1 MNITEEI
8 NIFFSYDSK
17 NLYNYNEETKNLIK
31 FIRSEIDKINK
42 LGKYLQIKLV
52 DENNKESI
60 LSLKNKNITNF
71 PILFKNDL
79 SVKIYGCTNIKN
91 YLSNIGKTRNNGYSN
106 NHNEDII
113 HKYQMAQLGKKNK
126 SGNLMNCNDED
137 DYDSELIS
145 HKENLN
151 KATFETQRRMNINN
165 INNNTKRQEESFS
178 NENNLNSNRER
189 NVKISNNTDFSNNM
203 LYNQPI
209 TSNKQR
215 VSEIQKS
222 MRSKGGDSRD
232 NDLMVNFWENM
243 EETKI

>member
-1 MNITEEI
+1 MNINEEI

-31 FIRSEIDKINK
+31 FIRSEIDKINR

-60 LSLKNKNITNF
+60 LSLKNKNITSF
-71 PILFKNDL
+71 PILFINNT
-79 SVKIYGCTNIKN
+79 SVKIYGCINIKN
-91 YLSNIGKTRNNGYSN
+91 YLLNMAKTHKNGYSN

-113 HKYQMAQLGKKNK
+113 HKYQMAQLGTKNK

-151 KATFETQRRMNINN
+151 KATFETQRRMNMNNNN
-165 INNNTKRQEESFS
+165 IKRQPETISK
-178 NENNLNSNRER
+178 ENDYNRGR
-189 NVKISNNTDFSNNM
+189 NVKISNNRDFSNNM
-203 LYNQPI
+203 SYNQPI
-209 TSNKQR
+209 ISSKQS

-222 MRSKGGDSRD
+222 MRSKDGDSRD

-243 EETKI
+243 EETKL